1 MKLVNMSAVIL
12 SWTLQPCSGCIHR
25 VQSLHIWKGKLQ
37 KIFSLWTLHWLFV
50 QTIGG
55 WGVACLHILCL
66 LFWNLGRFTIIV
78 EHYFFIHNAFKA
90 TQARKSRI
98 TSIPL
103 NFLWTLNSGPCFL
116 SQSSVKYW
124 WTAFSLHKNGLR
136 FFKSPWSL
144 YTSALCLT
152 AQSDL
157 DTAAVVV
164 KLVVIHY

>member
-1 MKLVNMSAVIL
+1 MLRLHSSSSVITHLERKTAEDILPLDLTLAICSNYRWLGCCL
-12 SWTLQPCSGCIHR
+12 SSYFVSFILESWQIHNNSR
-25 VQSLHIWKGKLQ
+25 AL
-37 KIFSLWTLHWLFV
+37 
-50 QTIGG
+50 
-55 WGVACLHILCL
+55 
-66 LFWNLGRFTIIV
+66 
-78 EHYFFIHNAFKA
+78 FFIHNAFKA

-136 FFKSPWSL
+136 FFKSPWRL